1 MLAPLRNTEVP
12 PECFVAHITANCN
25 VFCDY
30 AAEEGLIETD
40 RLIPS
45 AQDGPILCALPG
57 LPWRKIELPDDGIP
71 VVMVILETGNI
82 HNYVFLSNSATY
94 VVRNLD
100 VAVAVSKFLLLP
112 SVKQPALV
120 FDGLTMT
127 ARASSSHLCSEVSK
141 AFLTEPLRWRR
152 VSSSA

>member
-1 MLAPLRNTEVP
+1 MV
-12 PECFVAHITANCN
+12 
-25 VFCDY
+25 
-30 AAEEGLIETD
+30 
-40 RLIPS
+40 
-45 AQDGPILCALPG
+45 PILRALLG

-82 HNYVFLSNSATY
+82 HNHVFLTNSATF

-100 VAVAVSKFLLLP
+100 DAVAVSKFLLLP

-127 ARASSSHLCSEVSK
+127 ARASSSHLCPEASK